1 MSNTCF
7 PFSKHFSIENSALAE
22 ITSQPYSIDSIR
34 SDNKKAMLCVRLSA
48 TAAAAQPFIYLV
60 IYSLV
65 FFIFQVCVCQLF
77 HALTRSRFYLF
88 YNFVKFGE
96 VNSLRIATMTA

>member
-7 PFSKHFSIENSALAE
+7 LFSKHFSIENSALAE

-48 TAAAAQPFIYLV
+48 TAAAAAQPFIYLV
-60 IYSLV
+60 IYSLLFSKYAFV
-65 FFIFQVCVCQLF
+65 SSFTLFSILFIL
-77 HALTRSRFYLF
+77 
-88 YNFVKFGE
+88 
-96 VNSLRIATMTA
+96 